1 VIRRTVYALVALLLT
16 CGSVGQ
22 AFAAAPPDPTADTT
36 RRMILVTFSNEP
48 SQVAGRAGST
58 GRRYTGN
65 GYTVAQIAHKQ
76 AQRVAQ
82 AYSLHEVASWP
93 IRALSVHCVVYEV
106 TDNRSLAML
115 LATLAKDPEVKLA
128 QPLQQFHTLTQA
140 DTAAPTAPTA
150 AGAAPTSAPAASA
163 TAPTALTA
171 APPAADPTAP
181 GPSQYNDPL
190 YDLQTNLA
198 ALEIPRAHLRSEGAG
213 VRVGLIDTGVDTS
226 HPDLHNR
233 ISGTHSYISNSGGA
247 GSYRHGT
254 AMAGVIAAAAN
265 NRVGIVGI
273 APLAKVEVFEACWQ
287 LEPNADAAACNT
299 FTLAQAI
306 SAALDAHLPLI
317 NLSIAG
323 PADPLLS
330 ALVETGL
337 RRGVVFVGAASE
349 SADSFPTGIP
359 GVISVGASERNAGTS
374 EVTAP
379 GNHVMTLRPKAQ
391 YDFDSGTSIAT
402 AEISGVVALL
412 LANSPHL
419 SAASIESLLTQTS
432 THDGL
437 VKTSDALGKAGVVD
451 ANAALVKLRELRGQ
465 RVATRSAVD

>member
-1 VIRRTVYALVALLLT
+1 MIRRTAYALVALLLA

-22 AFAAAPPDPTADTT
+22 AFAAAPPDPTANPAHP
-36 RRMILVTFSNEP
+36 MILVTFSNEP

-76 AQRVAQ
+76 AQRVAE

-115 LATLAKDPEVKLA
+115 LASLAKDPDVKLA
-128 QPLQQFHTLTQA
+128 QRLQQFHTLS
-140 DTAAPTAPTA
+140 D
-150 AGAAPTSAPAASA
+150 S
-163 TAPTALTA
+163 
-171 APPAADPTAP
+171 PPA
-181 GPSQYNDPL
+181 SYNDPL

-198 ALEIPRAHLRSEGAG
+198 ALDIPRAHLRSEGAG
-213 VRVGLIDTGVDTS
+213 VRVGLIDTGVDTA

-233 ISGTHSYISNSGGA
+233 ISGTHSYISNSAGA

-265 NRVGIVGI
+265 NQVGIVGV

-323 PADPLLS
+323 PADPLLA

-337 RRGVVFVGAASE
+337 RRGVVFVGASSE
-349 SADSFPTGIP
+349 SADSFPTGIR
-359 GVISVGASERNAGTS
+359 GVISVGASERAVGS
-374 EVTAP
+374 PDVTAP
-379 GNHVMTLRPKAQ
+379 GTHIMTLRPKAQ
-391 YDFDSGTSIAT
+391 YDFDSGTSIAA
-402 AEISGVVALL
+402 AEVSGVVALL
-412 LANSPHL
+412 LANSPRL

-432 THDGL
+432 THSGL
-437 VKTSDALGKAGVVD
+437 VKTRDDTSEPAEKAGVVD
-451 ANAALVKLRELRGQ
+451 ANAALVKLTELRGQ
-465 RVATRSAVD
+465 RIATRASSN